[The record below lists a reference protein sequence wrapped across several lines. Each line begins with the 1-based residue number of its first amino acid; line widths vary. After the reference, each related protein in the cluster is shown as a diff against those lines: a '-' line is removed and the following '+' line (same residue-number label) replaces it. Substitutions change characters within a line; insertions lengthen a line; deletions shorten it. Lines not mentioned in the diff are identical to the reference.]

1 MYRGSLISTSL
12 PTFAICRF
20 LSDDGHSDS
29 CEEISSFFRL
39 YFSNKVEHL
48 FMCLLVI
55 HVASLEICLFRSSL
69 HFFTAVESVSHS
81 VVSNFATLWIVAHQA
96 PVYKEFSRQEYWN
109 GLSFPSPGDLPDPG
123 IKHGLPA
130 LTSGV
135 FTAEPSWKPPLSTTC
150 QPFFWLYTLKKT
162 EYC

>member
-20 LSDDGHSDS
+20 LSDDGHSDR

-55 HVASLEICLFRSSL
+55 NVASLEICLFRSSF

-109 GLSFPSPGDLPDPG
+109 GLSFPSPGGLLNPG
-123 IKHGLPA
+123 TEPGSPA
-130 LTSGV
+130 LQEDCLKS
-135 FTAEPSWKPPLSTTC
+135 EPL
-150 QPFFWLYTLKKT
+150 FFFFS
-162 EYC
+162 

>member
-1 MYRGSLISTSL
+1 MYKGSLFSTSL

-20 LSDDGHSDS
+20 LSDGGHSDR

-55 HVASLEICLFRSSL
+55 HVASLEICLFRSSF

-109 GLSFPSPGDLPDPG
+109 GLSFPSPGGLLDPG
-123 IKHGLPA
+123 IEPRSPA
-130 LTSGV
+130 LQPDSLPS
-135 FTAEPSWKPPLSTTC
+135 EPSVLLCKLSEI
-150 QPFFWLYTLKKT
+150 K
-162 EYC
+162 